1 MSVVLD
7 LMKTIWSRWK
17 KAVHRIN
24 DVIAFTL
31 MTVVYVT
38 AMAPVALYMRI
49 FRPDPIDRGLG
60 EPDRKSYW
68 MPMRLEAQDLR
79 RSQRPW

>member
-1 MSVVLD
+1 MSVVLE

-38 AMAPVALYMRI
+38 AML
-49 FRPDPIDRGLG
+49 
-60 EPDRKSYW
+60 SSW
-68 MPMRLEAQDLR
+68 M
-79 RSQRPW
+79 